1 MRTDH
6 TETSPSPLPLVQLA
20 MLVYPA
26 FTRLEPVCPQG
37 GLGRRTDFV
46 TWTRPGDC
54 PGHVCPPEA
63 AGPEVM
69 ATATSSVSCRQE
81 RPAHLSELTAEGV
94 V

>member
-26 FTRLEPVCPQG
+26 FTRLDPACPHR
-37 GLGRRTDFV
+37 GLGRRRRTDFV
-46 TWTRPGDC
+46 TPTRPGD
-54 PGHVCPPEA
+54 VCPPEA